1 METRKIKTR
10 FMIGN
15 LDVNNVIMDLMVD
28 TYGWSALGQTKWM
41 NDNIIYSDRFID
53 AINEGKTPE
62 LDLIETM
69 GQSKSEQEY
78 HHCIIEDVCYHVYFN

>member
-15 LDVNNVIMDLMVD
+15 LDVNNVIMDLLVD
-28 TYGWSALGQTKWM
+28 TYGWSVLGQTKWM
-41 NDNIIYSDRFID
+41 NDNIIYSDRFIE